1 MARLTK
7 ASKPKLSLTDKRR
20 RHADP
25 PALWLAVATGSVVFH
40 VLLAVLIL
48 PLQAQRAGEG
58 AELDPVAIDFVEVD
72 PVAEAPEAPVA
83 IAPNSTQS
91 DVTAQQPEPQS
102 APPAQSIE
110 AFPSL
115 PPEPEPTLEPSPAP
129 PQPPPEPPQAPVEEV
144 PAPESPTPE
153 SPAPAQSEQPV
164 DSPPENLD
172 SSETGSDQVAD
183 ADNATADPSPADG
196 SASAEGGD
204 TNPDSSSTSS
214 SGLPGVTV
222 DANASPTGLMVRP
235 VVSQRSDRPFDLP
248 TQLATIKPGRD
259 RLPDPNSFGCPVE
272 PGMEATLTPQE
283 QYAQYLAEANAFL
296 GTSVNVNVTVEADGR
311 VSEAQIGAGSGNNA
325 YDQLAVCL
333 VENWLEFN
341 PALREGAPW
350 ASDNQ
355 QVTIIISSIQ

>member
-7 ASKPKLSLTDKRR
+7 ASKPKLPLTDKRR

-40 VLLAVLIL
+40 VLLAALIS
-48 PLQAQRAGEG
+48 PLQAQRVGEG
-58 AELDPVAIDFVEVD
+58 AELDPVAIDFVEID
-72 PVAEAPEAPVA
+72 PVAEAPVA
-83 IAPNSTQS
+83 IATDSTQS
-91 DVTAQQPEPQS
+91 NAPAQQPEPQS

-115 PPEPEPTLEPSPAP
+115 PPEPEPTLEPSPALPQP
-129 PQPPPEPPQAPVEEV
+129 PFQPPPEPPQSPVEEA
-144 PAPESPTPE
+144 PAPE
-153 SPAPAQSEQPV
+153 SPAPAQPEQSEQPA

-183 ADNATADPSPADG
+183 ADNATADPASADG

-204 TNPDSSSTSS
+204 ANPDSSSTGS
-214 SGLPGVTV
+214 SGLPGVAV
-222 DANASPTGLMVRP
+222 DANASPTGLMVSP
-235 VVSQRSDRPFDLP
+235 VVSRRPDRPFDLP
-248 TQLATIKPGRD
+248 TQLATVKPGRD

-272 PGMEATLTPQE
+272 PGMEAILTPQE

-341 PALREGAPW
+341 PASREGAPW